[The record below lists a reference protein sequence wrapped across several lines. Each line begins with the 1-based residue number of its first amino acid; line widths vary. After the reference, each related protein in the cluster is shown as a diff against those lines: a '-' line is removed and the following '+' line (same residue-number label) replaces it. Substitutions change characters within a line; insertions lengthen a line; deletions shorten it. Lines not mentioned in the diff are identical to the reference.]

1 VDPPVDGQVATGQQ
15 QEHSANIGLRTGMS
29 FDVIDLDGEAAVDA
43 MERAPAGRERLR
55 GPVVKTGK
63 GYHYAVL
70 PTSLR
75 NVFAAGTIIC
85 GRRGLFEP
93 GSSDRGSR
101 HLLELSH
108 QRPVRVGPVADSCDA
123 GIRPIGPW
131 RRAGEGD
138 QVQR

>member
-1 VDPPVDGQVATGQQ
+1 
-15 QEHSANIGLRTGMS
+15 MS
-29 FDVIDLDGEAAVDA
+29 FDVIDLDGEASVDA
-43 MERAPAGRERLR
+43 LERARAAREQLR

-63 GYHYAVL
+63 GYHHVVL

-75 NVFAAGTIIC
+75 NAFADGTIIC
-85 GRRGLFEP
+85 GRPGLLEP
-93 GSSDRGSR
+93 GLSDRGSR
-101 HLLELSH
+101 HLLELRH

-138 QVQR
+138 QIQR